1 MLFNRLRIYQKDTHM
16 TTLKKIICILTL
28 SIITLGAHAG
38 VVTYGGVT
46 WDEDDGNPLSAS
58 FTFNQWYTTDSSDF
72 SSMDILPV
80 PSSLADIGAELFI
93 FGEFTGFSSGRESQP
108 TDNTAFTD
116 GAELTFA
123 ISGAYWDPTNPGAN
137 AAGIVID
144 DALFNV
150 YIDETRD
157 LSQSDYTDWADANN
171 DGDLWAS
178 FEVDFAVLQGNVA
191 DAQLFAGI
199 SIVDGLPGWEV
210 LDSNSSGSDFFINS
224 SAQFNTLSSTVA
236 QGANGQMVRVPEPS
250 ILALFAFA
258 IFGLASRRIREK
270 F

>member
-1 MLFNRLRIYQKDTHM
+1 M
-16 TTLKKIICILTL
+16 TTLKKIICILTCSL
-28 SIITLGAHAG
+28 ITLGAHAG

-46 WDEDDGNPLSAS
+46 WDEDEGNPLSAS
-58 FTFNQWYTTDSSDF
+58 FTFNQWYTTDTNDF
-72 SSMDILPV
+72 SSMDVLPI

-93 FGEFTGFSSGRESQP
+93 FGEFTGFSAGRESQP

-116 GAELTFA
+116 GAELTFTV
-123 ISGAYWDPTNPGAN
+123 SGAYWDPTHADAN
-137 AAGIVID
+137 AAGIVST

-178 FEVDFAVLQGNVA
+178 FDIDFAVLNGDVA

-199 SIVDGLPGWEV
+199 SIIDGLPGWEV
-210 LDSNSSGSDFFINS
+210 LDSNAGGSDFYINS
-224 SAQFNTLSSTVA
+224 SAQFNSVDGTVA

-250 ILALFAFA
+250 ILALFAVV
-258 IFGLASRRIREK
+258 IFGLASRRVRNQ